1 MTPDIHPCVYFFTHE
16 CLLVGCRVYK
26 NTHACIILARVYFFK
41 HTRLKIYFLDT
52 NAFKQIHTS
61 GSQTSNTTPDD
72 DQLSPDG
79 PVSRKNIVQM
89 HIYIV
94 FEQMY
99 ARV

>member
-1 MTPDIHPCVYFFTHE
+1 MPPSWVSRVKKYT
-16 CLLVGCRVYK
+16 RVY
-26 NTHACIILARVYFFK
+26 NIGSRVFFK

-52 NAFKQIHTS
+52 DACTKIHTF

-72 DQLSPDG
+72 DQLSLDG
-79 PVSRKNIVQM
+79 PVSRKNIAQM
-89 HIYIV
+89 HICMV